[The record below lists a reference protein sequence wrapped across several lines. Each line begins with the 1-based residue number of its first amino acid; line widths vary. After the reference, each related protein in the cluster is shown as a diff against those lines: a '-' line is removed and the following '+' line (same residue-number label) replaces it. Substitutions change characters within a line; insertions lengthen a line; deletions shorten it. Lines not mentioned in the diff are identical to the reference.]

1 MMTDSGLK
9 NKKESYITFL
19 INDEHY
25 AITVA
30 RVTELLEMVPI
41 TKVPKAPTFMRGI
54 INLRGEV
61 IPIVDSRIKF
71 SLPEVADT
79 IDTCIVVLHVEIDT
93 KSVKVGVIVDS
104 VSEVVEIDEADI
116 LPLPSINNY
125 GKTGAVVGVIK
136 LTNQVTMVLD
146 MDKVFQTDLIEL
158 DHVGL
163 VEGLAH

>member
-1 MMTDSGLK
+1 MTDSGLK

-25 AITVA
+25 AVSVA

-41 TKVPKAPTFMRGI
+41 TKVPKAPVFMRGI

-79 IDTCIVVLHVEIDT
+79 IDTCIVVLHVEIES
-93 KSVKVGVIVDS
+93 KIVKVGVIVDT
-104 VSEVVEIDEADI
+104 VSEVIEIDEADI

-125 GKTGAVVGVIK
+125 GKTGAVTGVIK
-136 LTNQVTMVLD
+136 VTNQVTMVLN
-146 MDKVFQTDLIEL
+146 MDKVFQTDLIDLNDIALSES
-158 DHVGL
+158 L
-163 VEGLAH
+163 VH